1 MHPHRAVFA
10 PTDTFFS
17 LKSRH
22 RGMWDQGYPSLCTVP
37 FWVTTCKNTNIWKW
51 PHVVLPLKSYMI
63 TWKNEH
69 LQVSQVFNFKWFEPS
84 FSKLSLHFQLIW
96 ISYFKL
102 FKFSISSD
110 LSLHLQVSRIFIFKG
125 SWAVTILV
133 VTISPRIEWVL
144 AGVKTVQWTH
154 LCWFHSSIT
163 LLWM

>member
-10 PTDTFFS
+10 ATNTFFS
-17 LKSRH
+17 LKSRYV
-22 RGMWDQGYPSLCTVP
+22 RPRLPLLMYCTN

-84 FSKLSLHFQLIW
+84 FSKSSLHFQLIW

-125 SWAVTILV
+125 SWVVMILV
-133 VTISPRIEWVL
+133 VTISTMVFYPKITIFGLFSYWNL
-144 AGVKTVQWTH
+144 VK
-154 LCWFHSSIT
+154 I
-163 LLWM
+163 